1 MRKIT
6 AQRNGQRRGP
16 MTKNLFLLGLLCWV
30 CVSNAKEPIVRE
42 SVGDAETYRVEKGVE
57 EQAAQRSVAG
67 EKIKKKKSQ
76 PEKEMLKTAPNGEPD
91 SEVRYWQYQE

>member
-1 MRKIT
+1 
-6 AQRNGQRRGP
+6 

-30 CVSNAKEPIVRE
+30 CVSHAKEPIVRE
-42 SVGDAETYRVEKGVE
+42 SVGDAETYRVEKGAE

-67 EKIKKKKSQ
+67 EKIKKQKSPKKDV
-76 PEKEMLKTAPNGEPD
+76 LKTTPNGEPD